1 MRTGAIPEAAVTPG
15 VVPPGPKRSPGAPP
29 PETGPQ
35 AGGDQRRPRPGS
47 QLRPGLSPKAR
58 KEDRRGKE
66 DRPGGDPRRRAPAL
80 PRRRSVSPSI
90 RRRPSSRPGPP
101 PRSAP
106 TWQPQPR
113 PAGWPALPGATPRP
127 AHRGAQPARALP
139 GAAPRPAHRGAGPA
153 GLLPGAAA
161 GRQRPVRS
169 PRTCVSS

>member
-66 DRPGGDPRRRAPAL
+66 DRRREENSLAVP
-80 PRRRSVSPSI
+80 
-90 RRRPSSRPGPP
+90 
-101 PRSAP
+101 
-106 TWQPQPR
+106 
-113 PAGWPALPGATPRP
+113 
-127 AHRGAQPARALP
+127 
-139 GAAPRPAHRGAGPA
+139 AAP
-153 GLLPGAAA
+153 
-161 GRQRPVRS
+161 
-169 PRTCVSS
+169 